1 MHHHARSVSGIVL
14 LCGATLI
21 GASSCSDSSDSDELQ
36 AQPAAVTSPSFLE
49 FESGPVRPIAIS
61 PDRTK
66 LFAVNTPNATLDI
79 FNVTASGLTAAGR
92 VPVRRALTVLTG
104 CFILF
109 GAPTIAAGLSAWV
122 APEQPSSPT
131 GRERAAPQFAT
142 LPRASSS
149 AATPPG
155 PFNPYPGE

>member
-14 LCGATLI
+14 FCGATLI
-21 GASSCSDSSDSDELQ
+21 GASSCSDSGDSDELQ

-49 FESGPVRPIAIS
+49 FESGPVRPIATS

-92 VPVRRALTVLTG
+92 VPVGLEPVAVAARSNTEVWVVNHLSDSVSIVTLTG
-104 CFILF
+104 TPHVTRTLLVGDEPRDIVF
-109 GAPTIAAGLSAWV
+109 AGTA
-122 APEQPSSPT
+122 EI
-131 GRERAAPQFAT
+131 GRAHV
-142 LPRASSS
+142 
-149 AATPPG
+149 
-155 PFNPYPGE
+155 